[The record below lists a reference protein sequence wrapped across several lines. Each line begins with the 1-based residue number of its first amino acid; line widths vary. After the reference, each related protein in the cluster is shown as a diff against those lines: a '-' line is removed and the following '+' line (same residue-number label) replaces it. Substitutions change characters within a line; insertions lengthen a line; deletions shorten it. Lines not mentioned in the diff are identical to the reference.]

1 MSRPDE
7 RVDDVLSPLESEA
20 VWPRL
25 IESLATYRRHV
36 SPAYDEVLDEVTGRI
51 AVGGSIG
58 KADIGALLM
67 WKRLRADT
75 QWARELSDMRDADVR
90 TVTAPAVAVVRDID
104 VPVVDA
110 ARAGRRLLSPLPG
123 FRFGDALASAI
134 LVAAAPHRMA
144 VYDRHAHSGLTS
156 LGYDLSSEPGRY
168 GRYMGI
174 VEELREI
181 GLEQGSEWTARDVDL
196 ALYQLGRSEPR

>member
-1 MSRPDE
+1 MNGSDE
-7 RVDDVLSPLESEA
+7 RVDDTPPSAGNEV
-20 VWPRL
+20 VWQRL
-25 IESLATYRRHV
+25 VGGLAAYRRHV

-51 AVGGSIG
+51 AVVGSIG

-75 QWARELSDMRDADVR
+75 PWARELSDMRDADVR
-90 TVTAPAVAVVRDID
+90 AVTAPAVAVVRDVD

-110 ARAGRRLLSPLPG
+110 ARAGRGLLGPLPG
-123 FRFGDALASAI
+123 FRFGDALASAV

-144 VYDRHAHSGLTS
+144 VYDRRAHSGLVS
-156 LGYDLSSEPGRY
+156 LGYDLSSAPGRY
-168 GRYMGI
+168 GRYMRI

-181 GLEQGSEWTARDVDL
+181 GLEHDSQWTARDVDL
-196 ALYQLGRSEPR
+196 ALYQLGRRGSR

>member
-1 MSRPDE
+1 M
-7 RVDDVLSPLESEA
+7 
-20 VWPRL
+20 WPRL
-25 IESLATYRRHV
+25 VGSLAAYRQHV
-36 SPAYDEVLDEVTGRI
+36 SHAYDEVLDEVAGRI
-51 AVGGSIG
+51 AVVGSIG

-75 QWARELSDMRDADVR
+75 RWARELSDMHDADVR
-90 TVTAPAVAVVRDID
+90 AVTAPAVAVVRDAD
-104 VPVVDA
+104 VRVVDA
-110 ARAGRRLLSPLPG
+110 ACAGRGLLSPLPG

-156 LGYDLSSEPGRY
+156 LGYDLSSERGRY

-181 GLEQGSEWTARDVDL
+181 GLEHDSEWTARDVDL
-196 ALYQLGRSEPR
+196 ALYQLGRSGPG

>member
-1 MSRPDE
+1 MNGSDE
-7 RVDDVLSPLESEA
+7 RVDDAPLPLGSEA

-25 IESLATYRRHV
+25 VGSLATYRQHV
-36 SPAYDEVLDEVTGRI
+36 SRAYDEVLDEVAGRI
-51 AVGGSIG
+51 AVVGSIG

-75 QWARELSDMRDADVR
+75 RWARELSDMRDADVR
-90 TVTAPAVAVVRDID
+90 AVTGPAVAVVRDVN

-110 ARAGRRLLSPLPG
+110 ARAGRGLLSPLPG
-123 FRFGDALASAI
+123 FRIGDALASAV

-144 VYDRHAHSGLTS
+144 VYDRHAQSGLTS

-174 VEELREI
+174 VEELRAL
-181 GLEQGSEWTARDVDL
+181 GLEHDSEWTARDVDL
-196 ALYQLGRSEPR
+196 ALYQLGRSGSP